1 MDYSDLDLRH
11 KTFLDFTSDGE
22 IIEEII
28 GGNTPADK
36 SRFLL
41 SVAPDINRLWSEVL
55 ARTFMEFADM
65 TPDEKLKQSIKKEF
79 SKEFESSFNE

>member
-1 MDYSDLDLRH
+1 MDYSNLDLRH

-22 IIEEII
+22 IIEEVI
-28 GGNTPADK
+28 GGNTLADK

-41 SVAPDINRLWSEVL
+41 SVAPDINRLWSEAL
-55 ARTFMEFADM
+55 ARTYMEFAEL
-65 TPDEKLKQSIKKEF
+65 TPDKELKQSIEKEF